1 MTGQGTVV
9 SVLGN
14 SATVLVRKTSAC
26 SHDCSECS
34 TCTAPEYKVTV
45 SNPIGAKEG
54 DRVVIEAQSSKVL
67 SIALCVYILPV
78 FFMLL
83 AAVLCDAMSFSPIF
97 TTFLFLFMLALW
109 VIIIRKTNRLVKM
122 QNVIVSKVKD

>member
-9 SVLGN
+9 SILGN

-26 SHDCSECS
+26 SHDCTECS

-45 SNPIGAKEG
+45 LNPIGAKVG
-54 DRVVIEAQSSKVL
+54 DKVLIEAKSSKVL

-78 FFMLL
+78 FLMLL
-83 AAVLCDAMSFSPIF
+83 AVAFCDAMSFSHL
-97 TTFLFLFMLALW
+97 TTTLIFLFMLALW
-109 VIIIRKTNRLVKM
+109 AIIIRKVNRLAKM
-122 QNVIVSKVKD
+122 QNVIVSVIKD